1 MILLDTNV
9 VSETMRRIPDRHV
22 IEWLNRNE
30 SSSLFISTITVAEIN
45 YGLELIERGRRRTD
59 LEGRFRRFISEG
71 FDQRVVAFDL
81 TAAHEYGKI
90 MAGRRSLGR
99 PLSSLDGQIGAIC
112 RALGFV
118 LATRNVKVFEAC
130 GIEII
135 SPFENE

>member
-9 VSETMRRIPDRHV
+9 VSETMRPIPDRHV

-30 SSSLFISTITVAEIN
+30 SSSLFISTITIAEIN
-45 YGLELIERGRRRTD
+45 YGLALLESGQRRTD

-71 FDQRVVAFDL
+71 FDQRVVGFDRS
-81 TAAHEYGKI
+81 AADEYGKM
-90 MAGRRSLGR
+90 MAGRRIMGR

-112 RALGFV
+112 RVRGFA
-118 LATRNVKVFEAC
+118 LATRNERDFEAC

-135 SPFENE
+135 NPFENE